1 MNPRTHY
8 PKVQTIHLQEQI
20 SAMLKSQPED
30 LSSLASTSHPKMYFA
45 DASNQVT
52 EASLGQVR
60 LSLMDLAHDC
70 GFPHASK
77 PELRRFDQSASEVLY
92 TQLQLL
98 PVEAACL
105 EIWNFLTI
113 VLLPDVAKWRYP
125 NNDAKPNYPRW
136 LGEERNA
143 FRKLWW
149 REHVLGRDF
158 NSKLGEDEAVAI
170 MERPRLG
177 GNPKLARAMAGAF
190 LEVSREYPG
199 IPRSE
204 LMRCGALNFRRRM
217 PVVLY
222 DVVPQEAL
230 QARVTEIFG
239 EAAAGYARNQ
249 GIGLSSENQL
259 PTQIDHSPEPEV
271 ENSSINTPLSTTR
284 NESSSTPVTKLANR
298 FVGRLKSMRT
308 P

>member
-1 MNPRTHY
+1 MTPRTHY
-8 PKVQTIHLQEQI
+8 PKVQTIHLHEQV
-20 SAMLKSQPED
+20 SSMLKSGPQE

-45 DASNQVT
+45 DASNQVS
-52 EASLGQVR
+52 EASLAKVR
-60 LSLMDLAHDC
+60 SSLMELAKEC
-70 GFPHASK
+70 GFPHYNQT
-77 PELRRFDQSASEVLY
+77 ELRRFDQSASEVLY
-92 TQLQLL
+92 AQLQLL
-98 PVEAACL
+98 PVEAASL
-105 EIWNFLTI
+105 EVWNFLTI
-113 VLLPDVAKWRYP
+113 VLLPDLAKWRYP
-125 NNDAKPNYPRW
+125 NNGAKPNYPRW

-190 LEVSREYPG
+190 LEVSREYPK

-230 QARVTEIFG
+230 QVRVTEIFS
-239 EAAAGYARNQ
+239 EAAESYARKE
-249 GIGLSSENQL
+249 GIGLSPEDQL
-259 PTQIDHSPEPEV
+259 PTQIDDAPEAEV
-271 ENSSINTPLSTTR
+271 ERFPIDSSRPTESNQST
-284 NESSSTPVTKLANR
+284 STPVSKFANR